1 MDDQMRALICLKS
14 ALILYF
20 EKNEARSKG
29 GLHPQKLK
37 KLPPSGN
44 RGIFLKKHYKNYSTT
59 LGVIFFYAGYLK
71 CLITAVEGV

>member
-1 MDDQMRALICLKS
+1 MRALVCLKS

-20 EKNEARSKG
+20 EKNEAHSKG
-29 GLHPQKLK
+29 GGVYK
-37 KLPPSGN
+37 KSKRLPPSGN

-59 LGVIFFYAGYLK
+59 LGVIFFYAGYLE